1 MGKQANALKHITDIS
16 PQLFRI
22 LLANVFTVHQDF
34 SAAGLLKPVYHLKRR
49 RLAAAGFADQ
59 AKQLAPFNTK
69 RNIRDSKGSAAVVR
83 FSNILQLNH
92 GSFIL
97 TS

>member
-22 LLANVFTVHQDF
+22 LLANVFAVHQNF

-49 RLAAAGFADQ
+49 RLAAAGSLIRPSNPPPRSTLKEISET
-59 AKQLAPFNTK
+59 AKVLPP
-69 RNIRDSKGSAAVVR
+69 S
-83 FSNILQLNH
+83 
-92 GSFIL
+92 
-97 TS
+97 